1 MKMNNKVYDILKWV
15 LLVFEPALVT
25 LISGLGVALKWDTE
39 LIVTII
45 GLVSVFLGSI
55 TGISS
60 LNYAKESEE

>member
-1 MKMNNKVYDILKWV
+1 MKMSNKAYDILKWV

-60 LNYAKESEE
+60 INYAKEND

>member
-1 MKMNNKVYDILKWV
+1 MKLSNKTYDKLKWL

-25 LISGLGVALKWDTE
+25 LISGLGVALKWDTK

-60 LNYAKESEE
+60 LNYSKGGK

>member
-1 MKMNNKVYDILKWV
+1 MKMSNKVYDALKWL

-25 LISGLGVALKWDTE
+25 LISGLGLALKWDTE

-45 GLVSVFLGSI
+45 GLISVFVGSI

-60 LNYAKESEE
+60 LNYKKESE